1 MSTARKLLPEND
13 LPNGAFASVSR
24 DTPETI
30 QKRHQLGLALAKI
43 EGNPLTPEEIA
54 MFEMFD
60 REGWSDE
67 RRRAYIVDSILKS
80 EEFEPRPA
88 GG

>member
-30 QKRHQLGLALAKI
+30 QKRHQLGLALAAV

-60 REGWSDE
+60 RESWSDE
-67 RRRAYIVDSILKS
+67 RRRAFILEKVLKA
-80 EEFEPRPA
+80 EALA
-88 GG
+88 G